1 MSVDAVEANSFPELA
16 RRYNV
21 YGVPHTVVGEGVEFV
36 GARPESVLL
45 QAVLQVG
52 GGEDEPAAEEAATA
66 ADATGEK
73 AEG

>member
-1 MSVDAVEANSFPELA
+1 VSVDAVEANSFPDLA

-52 GGEDEPAAEEAATA
+52 ANGDEPAPEEPAS
-66 ADATGEK
+66 
-73 AEG
+73 